1 MPIYDYVCE
10 VCNKKFEII
19 QKMNEEDLTR
29 YPGCDNIECKVK
41 KIPSRN
47 TFCLKGGGWAKDLYG
62 KSNP

>member
-1 MPIYDYVCE
+1 MPIYDYSCDK
-10 VCNKKFEII
+10 CGKCFEII
-19 QKMNEEDLTR
+19 QKMNEEDLSR
-29 YPGCDNIECKVK
+29 YPGCDNGECRVK